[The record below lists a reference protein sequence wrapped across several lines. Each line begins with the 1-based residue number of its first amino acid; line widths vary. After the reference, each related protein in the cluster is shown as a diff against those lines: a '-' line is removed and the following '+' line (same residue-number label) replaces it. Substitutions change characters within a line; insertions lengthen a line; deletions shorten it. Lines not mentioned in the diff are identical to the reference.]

1 MRKNIVLATD
11 NMADAEHEL
20 TEAPTTHAS
29 SSTMPPEE
37 LEDAHSVDPRL
48 HKRTLLKLDFILLPF
63 LALLFLFN
71 ALDKANVS
79 TITQFTPSQAHAN
92 VQRLEMPNPHTSPPT
107 SGSRRAP

>member
-1 MRKNIVLATD
+1 
-11 NMADAEHEL
+11 MADEEYEL

-29 SSTMPPEE
+29 ASTMPLEE
-37 LEDAHSVDPRL
+37 LEDAHCVDPRL

-79 TITQFTPSQAHAN
+79 TIRQ
-92 VQRLEMPNPHTSPPT
+92 LGTS
-107 SGSRRAP
+107 